1 MEENIGKNVTNL
13 GMGLAFQ
20 SKTRARS
27 CLYSQH
33 ALHDDG
39 YTVSALGAEDSP
51 AGLLQR
57 HWGAPACS
65 QTLPEVW
72 SSHQS
77 RRPQAGA
84 AAGGAT
90 RVAVGWLPRGR
101 SPSPTWQDPPRGPA
115 FRRAENRQR
124 RNSLGVAGD
133 LFCRPGI
140 AVI

>member
-1 MEENIGKNVTNL
+1 MEVNSGKNVPNH

-20 SKTRARS
+20 SKTLAQS

-33 ALHDDG
+33 ALHDR
-39 YTVSALGAEDSP
+39 YIVSALGAEDSP
-51 AGLLQR
+51 VGLPQR
-57 HWGAPACS
+57 HWGAFACS

-84 AAGGAT
+84 AAGEAT
-90 RVAVGWLPRGR
+90 RVAAGWLPRGR
-101 SPSPTWQDPPRGPA
+101 CPSPTSQGPPRGSA
-115 FRRAENRQR
+115 FHRAAKRQR
-124 RNSLGVAGD
+124 RNRLRVAGD
-133 LFCRPGI
+133 LFCRPGL